1 MAGSMNKVILIGN
14 LGADPEIREMNDG
27 TKMAKF
33 SIATSE
39 KYTNREGQ
47 LISNTDWHN
56 IVLWRRTAE
65 VAEEYLKKG
74 DSVCIEGKLKTRSWE
89 DENGNKKYAT
99 DVQGDNMT
107 MLGSRRD
114 SINPESNYTTNN
126 SENSITDKKITDTST
141 ESNTNT
147 DSVDNLPFED
157 NKTPF

>member
-14 LGADPEIREMNDG
+14 LGADPEVREMNDG

-39 KYTNREGQ
+39 KYTNRDGQ

-65 VAEEYLKKG
+65 VAEKYLKKG

-89 DENGNKKYAT
+89 DENGVKKYAT
-99 DVQGDNMT
+99 DIQGDSMT
-107 MLGSRRD
+107 MLGSKRD
-114 SINPESNYTTNN
+114 SNSSQLESYSPPPINNAKPDEGLN
-126 SENSITDKKITDTST
+126 SD
-141 ESNTNT
+141 T
-147 DSVDNLPFED
+147 DSADPLPFQAD
-157 NKTPF
+157 AGTSV

>member
-65 VAEEYLKKG
+65 VAEKYLKKG

-89 DENGNKKYAT
+89 DENGNKRYAT

-114 SINPESNYTTNN
+114 TISPDSNYTPN
-126 SENSITDKKITDTST
+126 TDEDK
-141 ESNTNT
+141 TNT
-147 DSVDNLPFED
+147 DSNVNTDSIDNLPFED

>member
-65 VAEEYLKKG
+65 VAEKYLKKG

>member
-65 VAEEYLKKG
+65 VAEKYLKKG

-114 SINPESNYTTNN
+114 AMNPESNYTTNN
-126 SENSITDKKITDTST
+126 AENSITDKKNTDTST

>member
-14 LGADPEIREMNDG
+14 LGADPEIREMSDG

-39 KYTNREGQ
+39 KYTNRDGQ

-65 VAEEYLKKG
+65 VAEKYLKKG
-74 DSVCIEGKLKTRSWE
+74 DSVCIEGKLKTRSWD
-89 DENGNKKYAT
+89 DENGNKRYAT

-114 SINPESNYTTNN
+114 ANN
-126 SENSITDKKITDTST
+126 T
-141 ESNTNT
+141 ESSYSASSLDNKENAHTGPNTE
-147 DSVDNLPFED
+147 SIDNLPFED